1 MGDKPDFQP
10 EKNSPEMNSNDCK
23 DVYELKDDVE
33 HLPLTE
39 SIYKDAKLVCSGDSQ
54 TATRNL
60 VDGGR
65 LPEMSIG
72 EVYEPSN
79 LLLQMDNRND
89 NVKAGLTNAEK
100 DTLLDL
106 ESAIVNCDSATLSA
120 KLKEFEA
127 DPKKGEKLMGV
138 LVKDLERAG
147 YQAKWSYTTDETR
160 PGFGQD
166 YQRGP
171 AFGGGYYLTGKEDVG
186 HLTITSDSRHD
197 TYNSV
202 SFSTR
207 GESAAINTPKPSIDG
222 SASSSAPG
230 SLKPDEA
237 LKEAAQHAAH
247 TA

>member
-10 EKNSPEMNSNDCK
+10 EKNSPEKNSIDCNY
-23 DVYELKDDVE
+23 VYEMKDDV
-33 HLPLTE
+33 HNVPLTE

-54 TATRNL
+54 TATKTL
-60 VDGGR
+60 VDGGK

-79 LLLQMDNRND
+79 LLQQMDNRTD
-89 NVKAGLTNAEK
+89 NVKAGLTNDEK
-100 DTLLDL
+100 DSLLEL

-138 LVKDLERAG
+138 LVKDLEQAG
-147 YQAKWSYTTDETR
+147 YRAQWSYTTDRDGDYSTHRFSEAL
-160 PGFGQD
+160 GFG
-166 YQRGP
+166 YH
-171 AFGGGYYLTGKEDVG
+171 LKGKEDVG
-186 HLTITSDSRHD
+186 HLTITSDKGDD

-202 SFSTR
+202 SFSTH
-207 GESAAINTPKPSIDG
+207 GESAAINSPKPSIDG
-222 SASSSAPG
+222 HGNNLNAG

-237 LKEAAQHAAH
+237 LKEAAQHAANS
-247 TA
+247 A